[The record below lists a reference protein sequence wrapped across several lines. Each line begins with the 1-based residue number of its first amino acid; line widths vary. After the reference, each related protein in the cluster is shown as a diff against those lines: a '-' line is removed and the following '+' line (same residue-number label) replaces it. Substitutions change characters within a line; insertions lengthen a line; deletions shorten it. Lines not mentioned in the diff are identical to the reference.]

1 VVVHGAVGVPP
12 TAAAPVRRRT
22 CRRRCGRPRREG
34 TGRRRRSPPTVP
46 PGPRRERAPRT
57 RCSTQGSGG
66 SCGGRRTYPDPGRA
80 RRGTR
85 QRIRSELVPG
95 PRAPAARRAASRR
108 ARGLGASLWPN
119 RSDRTLLT
127 YRQGG
132 SSKHAT
138 RDHDGGRQER
148 STTARLY
155 RWNPVTA
162 YAHDAG
168 THRGPRLCPRHDEPR
183 THKPRRGPRIP
194 RIYNRLTD
202 RLATV
207 YGVDSD
213 GDTGVIPRRRHAT
226 SSSPAARESWD
237 SRPRSPRWSSP
248 DRGAVSLEW
257 PLRRRFRRLRRG
269 LRRRGDVGF
278 GRLRRL
284 LPLAELESVLA
295 DDDRE
300 FDLATMVHC
309 ETPTGTLNDLGPR
322 STSSMRPTR
331 RSSPSSTPSRRSAA
345 SGCRQ
350 DGSTSVSAPLR
361 SASARR
367 RGSLPPRSATA
378 RGRRWR
384 SGTRIRCTQ
393 ISSRGETLQRG
404 SRTPTLRP
412 RSWRSTRRSGCS

>member
-1 VVVHGAVGVPP
+1 MLMTPGP
-12 TAAAPVRRRT
+12 TAVPASVRDT
-22 CRRRCGRPRREG
+22 MSRELIN
-34 TGRRRRSPPTVP
+34 
-46 PGPRRERAPRT
+46 
-57 RCSTQGSGG
+57 
-66 SCGGRRTYPDPGRA
+66 PD
-80 RRGTR
+80 
-85 QRIRSELVPG
+85 VD
-95 PRAPAARRAASRR
+95 PAFH
-108 ARGLGASLWPN
+108 G
-119 RSDRTLLT
+119 
-127 YRQGG
+127 
-132 SSKHAT
+132 
-138 RDHDGGRQER
+138 
-148 STTARLY
+148 
-155 RWNPVTA
+155 
-162 YAHDAG
+162 
-168 THRGPRLCPRHDEPR
+168 
-183 THKPRRGPRIP
+183 
-194 RIYNRLTD
+194 IYNRLTD

-213 GDTGVIPRRRHAT
+213 GDTGGDSAASTRDIVVPGGEGILGLEAAIASLVEPGTEVLCLSNGLYGDGFADFVADYGGEAT
-226 SSSPAARESWD
+226 LVSADYDD
-237 SRPRSPRWSSP
+237 S
-248 DRGAVSLEW
+248 
-257 PLRRRFRRLRRG
+257 
-269 LRRRGDVGF
+269 
-278 GRLRRL
+278 